1 MIKGLNMRI
10 NDLIF
15 FTLLTAT
22 FHSFAQSAVEPETC
36 ILNSLRGIS
45 QGGGS
50 DTSVIRYNCIRKFYK
65 DTESKS
71 IVVNKKL
78 LSQVTLNWY
87 PKVETVGYPYFI
99 NELVKVNVK
108 NNSNSRLT
116 YMMIKI
122 TNNQTS
128 TVETY
133 KLFADNIVEPYTVGT
148 FIANVISDSDFNSS
162 SEFFKFYTWDL
173 ISVHGLTK

>member
-1 MIKGLNMRI
+1 MQI

-15 FTLLTAT
+15 FTLLTAS
-22 FHSFAQSAVEPETC
+22 FHSIAQSAVEPETC

-78 LSQVTLNWY
+78 L
-87 PKVETVGYPYFI
+87 
-99 NELVKVNVK
+99 
-108 NNSNSRLT
+108 
-116 YMMIKI
+116 
-122 TNNQTS
+122 
-128 TVETY
+128 
-133 KLFADNIVEPYTVGT
+133 
-148 FIANVISDSDFNSS
+148 
-162 SEFFKFYTWDL
+162 
-173 ISVHGLTK
+173 

>member
-1 MIKGLNMRI
+1 MRI

-15 FTLLTAT
+15 FTLLIAS
-22 FHSFAQSAVEPETC
+22 FNSFAQSAVEPETC

-87 PKVETVGYPYFI
+87 PKVEIVGYPYFI
-99 NELVKVNVK
+99 DELVRVNVK
-108 NNSNSRLT
+108 NNSNSRLV
-116 YMMIKI
+116 YIMIKI

-133 KLFADNIVEPYTVGT
+133 KLFADNVIEPYTVGSFIGGVLT
-148 FIANVISDSDFNSS
+148 FV
-162 SEFFKFYTWDL
+162 
-173 ISVHGLTK
+173 

>member
-1 MIKGLNMRI
+1 MRI

-15 FTLLTAT
+15 FTLLIAS
-22 FHSFAQSAVEPETC
+22 FNSFAQSAVEPETC

-45 QGGGS
+45 QRGGS

-87 PKVETVGYPYFI
+87 PKVEIVGYPYFI
-99 NELVKVNVK
+99 DELVRVNVK
-108 NNSNSRLT
+108 NNSNSRLV
-116 YMMIKI
+116 YIMIKI

-133 KLFADNIVEPYTVGT
+133 KLFADNVIEPYTVGSFIGGVLT
-148 FIANVISDSDFNSS
+148 FV
-162 SEFFKFYTWDL
+162 
-173 ISVHGLTK
+173 